1 MCQPRTENLAMEPMS
16 GLLTTNNP
24 IVYIMLHSYSIINL
38 TWVNLGL
45 IQVMMRPIVSEF
57 NEIFYIYSIWSPYEP
72 RKMRKFVFFITIF
85 FKSIFKIYI
94 LPCTSLPIFQSIV
107 AKTEAITNS
116 VWLCPNNDLQISKFV
131 LPLC

>member
-1 MCQPRTENLAMEPMS
+1 MCPPRTENLAMEPMS
-16 GLLTTNNP
+16 GLLARNNP

-57 NEIFYIYSIWSPYEP
+57 NENFFIYSIWSLFEP
-72 RKMRKFVFFITIF
+72 RKMREFVFFITIF

-116 VWLCPNNDLQISKFV
+116 VWLCPNNDLQNSKFV
-131 LPLC
+131 LLLC